1 MRFLGRSIT
10 LDDHAPALLLLRIVL
25 FLENLVPVAFFF
37 VGVVGLPLEDFES
50 SPGQSICGSFCAP
63 GGSNN
68 RRPKNGILPPV
79 WFKLQALSVPNR
91 SAHVCKQR
99 NRDHCRIAPHTLRC
113 CFHKSPHVLGECID
127 RIAGQ
132 PSGRRRNGKTRN
144 CSGMCFSG
152 VPSALE
158 GGVDLPLRKSCSGR
172 CTTQG
177 VVDLLFGESIGVQ
190 LTKGEGRLI

>member
-99 NRDHCRIAPHTLRC
+99 NRDHCRIAPHALRC
-113 CFHKSPHVLGECID
+113 CFHKSPHVFGDVLFRRSTRSRRWSRSPSAQVLLG
-127 RIAGQ
+127 
-132 PSGRRRNGKTRN
+132 SLHHTGRRRLA
-144 CSGMCFSG
+144 FW
-152 VPSALE
+152 
-158 GGVDLPLRKSCSGR
+158 
-172 CTTQG
+172 
-177 VVDLLFGESIGVQ
+177 
-190 LTKGEGRLI
+190 